1 VNDTVQLLQISIDLN
16 IHLIVMSCD
25 IAHVTLITA
34 VMIVVRQCNGL
45 KQISIRQ

>member
-25 IAHVTLITA
+25 IAHVTLI
-34 VMIVVRQCNGL
+34 MIVVRQCNGL